1 MIKSRQKDDYTIHF
15 LLDYP
20 YFKKKSYK
28 LIAEDLSKQHVL
40 NTDPK
45 AIQQI
50 NSTGKLDCAG
60 SPSMVFIFKE
70 VK

>member
-1 MIKSRQKDDYTIHF
+1 MITQFVFHQIILIS
-15 LLDYP
+15 
-20 YFKKKSYK
+20 KKNIYK

-50 NSTGKLDCAG
+50 NSAGNLDCAG
-60 SPSMVFIFKE
+60 SPCMVFIFKE

>member
-1 MIKSRQKDDYTIHF
+1 MIKNRRKDDYTIRF
-15 LLDYP
+15 SLDYP
-20 YFKKKSYK
+20 YFKKKIYK
-28 LIAEDLSKQHVL
+28 LIGEDLSKQHVL

-50 NSTGKLDCAG
+50 NSAGNLDCAG
-60 SPSMVFIFKE
+60 SPCMVFIFKE